1 MNQLKNISTLI
12 LIFLSTSFVHAQI
25 KCVEFK
31 DLDSLQKNH
40 AKPTIVLIHTD
51 WCKYCLAMQQST
63 FKNKEII
70 EVINNNFYFI
80 QFNAEEKRDIKFLNK
95 IYHFQPNGKNSG
107 VHELAKFLGNKN
119 EELIYPIV
127 CFLNNL
133 SQIEFQIQG
142 FVSSKQMMYLIQKF
156 QSN

>member
-1 MNQLKNISTLI
+1 MKQLKYISTLI
-12 LIFLSTSFVHAQI
+12 LIFLSTSFVHAQM
-25 KCVEFK
+25 KFVEFK

-40 AKPTIVLIHTD
+40 AKPTIVFIHTD

-70 EVINNNFYFI
+70 ENINNNFYFI
-80 QFNAEEKRDIKFLNK
+80 QFNAEEKRDINFLNK
-95 IYHFQPNGKNSG
+95 IYHFQPNGVNNG
-107 VHELAKFLGNKN
+107 VHELAKFLGNKK
-119 EELIYPIV
+119 EELIYPTV

-142 FVSSKQMMYLIQKF
+142 FVSTKQMMYLLQKF
-156 QSN
+156 LGN